1 MVLTTQRYR
10 REEQRLCRMYER
22 AMQSVAVDDEA
33 RDDHRQRYDIQ
44 YQREDEEYLPDGYQ
58 PCKSMR
64 RGGQ

>member
-1 MVLTTQRYR
+1 
-10 REEQRLCRMYER
+10 MYER